1 MSTNPKHLQ
10 SAQDAAEP
18 SGDRDSPLR
27 ARLLEVAREAA
38 AAGAAVLAERG
49 RGRIAAETKSAA
61 GDWVT
66 DFDRRAEMAVR
77 DVIAA
82 ARPNDAITGE
92 EYGRTV
98 PAEPSGYRWSIDPLD
113 GTANFVRGI
122 VYYCTSVA
130 VFGPLDEGAQPAGG
144 AAAGQEPE
152 AATGNTLAADGAA
165 MDAGTHGWL
174 AAAVNAPALGT
185 EYYAAAGDGAWLV
198 DSSLHVGSDARRG
211 GSATRAQRLA
221 GGDKE
226 ESGRLLATG
235 FGYDADRRQFQVGAL
250 LGLMPGFANV
260 RRIGSAALD
269 LCLVADGTLDAYA
282 EYGTQEF
289 DWAAGALIAAEAGL
303 PVLRPRT
310 DPGMAGRR
318 LPGLR
323 RPARRGA
330 RTLGHLGM
338 HRGPPTRG
346 WTTRR
351 RAPAWRPAPCRA
363 GVREARC
370 RTAGRQPNR
379 RSSCGSSGRRRRPR
393 RAPPR
398 RPGAAAAPTPGRP
411 RTAGPQARWPWPWPC
426 GFRWRP

>member
-10 SAQDAAEP
+10 SAQGAATASDDQDA
-18 SGDRDSPLR
+18 SLR
-27 ARLLEVAREAA
+27 RELLAVAREAA

-49 RGRIAAETKSAA
+49 RGKVAADTKSAA

-98 PAEPSGYRWSIDPLD
+98 PAQPSGYRWSIDPLD

-130 VFGPLDEGAQPAGG
+130 VFGPLDG
-144 AAAGQEPE
+144 AAAATATET
-152 AATGNTLAADGAA
+152 ATSTGNTLAADGAA

-174 AAAVNAPALGT
+174 AASINAPALGV

-198 DSSLHVGSDARRG
+198 DSVLEAGSDARRG
-211 GSATRAQRLA
+211 GSATRAQRLH

-226 ESGRLLATG
+226 EAGRLLATG

-289 DWAAGALIAAEAGL
+289 DWAAGALIVAEAGL

-310 DPGMAGRR
+310 DPGWQAAGYLDFDA
-318 LPGLR
+318 LPAEV
-323 RPARRGA
+323 PA
-330 RTLGHLGM
+330 TEQ
-338 HRGPPTRG
+338 
-346 WTTRR
+346 
-351 RAPAWRPAPCRA
+351 PAAQQPAA
-363 GVREARC
+363 Q
-370 RTAGRQPNR
+370 QP
-379 RSSCGSSGRRRRPR
+379 
-393 RAPPR
+393 
-398 RPGAAAAPTPGRP
+398 AAK
-411 RTAGPQARWPWPWPC
+411 
-426 GFRWRP
+426 

>member
-1 MSTNPKHLQ
+1 MSTNPKHKQ
-10 SAQDAAEP
+10 STQGAAGPSAGQDPA
-18 SGDRDSPLR
+18 LR
-27 ARLLEVAREAA
+27 RQLLAVAREAA

-49 RGRIAAETKSAA
+49 RGRVAADTKSAA

-98 PAEPSGYRWSIDPLD
+98 PADPSGYRWSIDPLD

-130 VFGPLDEGAQPAGG
+130 VFGPLDEGAAPVPAGKTQS
-144 AAAGQEPE
+144 AP
-152 AATGNTLAADGAA
+152 TGNAPSGNSLAADAAA

-185 EYYAAAGDGAWLV
+185 EYYAAAGDGAWLI
-198 DSSLHVGSDARRG
+198 DSTLHVGSDARRG

-221 GGDKE
+221 GGDRQE
-226 ESGRLLATG
+226 AGRLLATG

-310 DPGMAGRR
+310 DPGWQA
-318 LPGLR
+318 
-323 RPARRGA
+323 A
-330 RTLGHLGM
+330 GHLDFDALPKE
-338 HRGPPTRG
+338 H
-346 WTTRR
+346 
-351 RAPAWRPAPCRA
+351 PAA
-363 GVREARC
+363 
-370 RTAGRQPNR
+370 
-379 RSSCGSSGRRRRPR
+379 
-393 RAPPR
+393 
-398 RPGAAAAPTPGRP
+398 
-411 RTAGPQARWPWPWPC
+411 
-426 GFRWRP
+426 

>member
-1 MSTNPKHLQ
+1 MSTNPKHKQ
-10 SAQDAAEP
+10 SAQGAAEP
-18 SGDRDSPLR
+18 SEGQDPSLR
-27 ARLLEVAREAA
+27 RQLLAVAREAA

-49 RGRIAAETKSAA
+49 RGRVAADTKSAA

-130 VFGPLDEGAQPAGG
+130 VFGPLDESAPATPARKTPD
-144 AAAGQEPE
+144 AAAADAPAVPGDP
-152 AATGNTLAADGAA
+152 AAPTGNSLAADAAA

-185 EYYAAAGDGAWLV
+185 EYYAATGDGAWLV
-198 DSSLHVGSDARRG
+198 DSTLHVGSDARRG
-211 GSATRAQRLA
+211 GSATRAQRLS

-226 ESGRLLATG
+226 EAGRLLATG

-269 LCLVADGTLDAYA
+269 LCLGADGTLDAYA

-289 DWAAGALIAAEAGL
+289 DWAAGALVAAEAGL

-310 DPGMAGRR
+310 DPGWQA
-318 LPGLR
+318 
-323 RPARRGA
+323 A
-330 RTLGHLGM
+330 GHLDFDAL
-338 HRGPPTRG
+338 PKEQ
-346 WTTRR
+346 
-351 RAPAWRPAPCRA
+351 PA
-363 GVREARC
+363 
-370 RTAGRQPNR
+370 
-379 RSSCGSSGRRRRPR
+379 S
-393 RAPPR
+393 
-398 RPGAAAAPTPGRP
+398 
-411 RTAGPQARWPWPWPC
+411 
-426 GFRWRP
+426 

>member
-1 MSTNPKHLQ
+1 MSTNPQPKHLQ
-10 SAQDAAEP
+10 GAPSAGKPETGAPQVRRE
-18 SGDRDSPLR
+18 
-27 ARLLEVAREAA
+27 LLAVAREAA

-49 RGRIAAETKSAA
+49 RGRVAADTKSAA

-82 ARPNDAITGE
+82 ARPHDAITGE
-92 EYGRTV
+92 EYGHTD

-130 VFGPLDEGAQPAGG
+130 VFGPVDGPAVP
-144 AAAGQEPE
+144 AAGAHPAKMKTAPAQGAVAPE
-152 AATGNTLAADGAA
+152 DGNSLAADGAA

-174 AAAVNAPALGT
+174 AGAINAPALGT
-185 EYYAAAGDGAWLV
+185 EYYAAAGDGAWLI
-198 DSSLHVGSDARRG
+198 DSTQVAGSGSRRG
-211 GSATRAQRLA
+211 GSATRAQRLH
-221 GGDKE
+221 GGDPDEAGK
-226 ESGRLLATG
+226 LLATG
-235 FGYDADRRQFQVGAL
+235 FGYDADRRQFQVGTL

-310 DPGMAGRR
+310 NPGWQAAGYLDFDA
-318 LPGLR
+318 LP
-323 RPARRGA
+323 A
-330 RTLGHLGM
+330 
-338 HRGPPTRG
+338 
-346 WTTRR
+346 
-351 RAPAWRPAPCRA
+351 
-363 GVREARC
+363 E
-370 RTAGRQPNR
+370 
-379 RSSCGSSGRRRRPR
+379 
-393 RAPPR
+393 
-398 RPGAAAAPTPGRP
+398 
-411 RTAGPQARWPWPWPC
+411 QATH
-426 GFRWRP
+426 

>member
-1 MSTNPKHLQ
+1 MNPKHLQ
-10 SAQDAAEP
+10 SAQGAAESP
-18 SGDRDSPLR
+18 VDRAAALGR
-27 ARLLEVAREAA
+27 ELLAVAREAA

-49 RGRIAAETKSAA
+49 RGKVAADTKSAA

-66 DFDRRAEMAVR
+66 DFDRRAEIAVR

-130 VFGPLDEGAQPAGG
+130 VFGPLDE
-144 AAAGQEPE
+144 AAASATSATSATSAPSSTATPE
-152 AATGNTLAADGAA
+152 GNTLAADGAA

-174 AAAVNAPALGT
+174 AASINAPALGV
-185 EYYAAAGDGAWLV
+185 EYYAAAGDGAWLI
-198 DSSLHVGSDARRG
+198 DSVLATGSDARRG
-211 GSATRAQRLA
+211 GSATRAQRLQ

-226 ESGRLLATG
+226 EAGRLLATG
-235 FGYDADRRQFQVGAL
+235 FGYDADRRQFQVAAL

-310 DPGMAGRR
+310 NPGWQAAGYLDFDA
-318 LPGLR
+318 LPAESSLGEV
-323 RPARRGA
+323 PAADQPASG
-330 RTLGHLGM
+330 
-338 HRGPPTRG
+338 
-346 WTTRR
+346 
-351 RAPAWRPAPCRA
+351 APAAK
-363 GVREARC
+363 
-370 RTAGRQPNR
+370 
-379 RSSCGSSGRRRRPR
+379 
-393 RAPPR
+393 
-398 RPGAAAAPTPGRP
+398 
-411 RTAGPQARWPWPWPC
+411 
-426 GFRWRP
+426 

>member
-10 SAQDAAEP
+10 SAPGATERPGGQ
-18 SGDRDSPLR
+18 SSSLR
-27 ARLLEVAREAA
+27 RELLAVAREAA

-49 RGRIAAETKSAA
+49 RGKVAADTKSAA

-98 PAEPSGYRWSIDPLD
+98 PALPSGYRWSIDPLD

-130 VFGPLDEGAQPAGG
+130 VFGPLEPAESAAGGTPEAHGTGTENPAGADRG
-144 AAAGQEPE
+144 AAPDA
-152 AATGNTLAADGAA
+152 GNTLAADGAA

-174 AAAVNAPALGT
+174 AASVNAPALGV

-198 DSSLHVGSDARRG
+198 DSVLQAGSDARRG
-211 GSATRAQRLA
+211 GSATRAQRLR

-226 ESGRLLATG
+226 EAGRLLATG

-310 DPGMAGRR
+310 DPGWQAAGYLDFDA
-318 LPGLR
+318 LP
-323 RPARRGA
+323 
-330 RTLGHLGM
+330 
-338 HRGPPTRG
+338 
-346 WTTRR
+346 
-351 RAPAWRPAPCRA
+351 
-363 GVREARC
+363 
-370 RTAGRQPNR
+370 
-379 RSSCGSSGRRRRPR
+379 
-393 RAPPR
+393 
-398 RPGAAAAPTPGRP
+398 AAAP
-411 RTAGPQARWPWPWPC
+411 AEESAAK
-426 GFRWRP
+426 

>member
-1 MSTNPKHLQ
+1 MSTNPKHKQ
-10 SAQDAAEP
+10 SARGAAEP
-18 SGDRDSPLR
+18 SEAQDPSLR
-27 ARLLEVAREAA
+27 RQLLAVAREAA

-49 RGRIAAETKSAA
+49 RGRVAADTKSAA

-98 PAEPSGYRWSIDPLD
+98 PADPSGYRWSIDPLD

-130 VFGPLDEGAQPAGG
+130 VFGPLDE
-144 AAAGQEPE
+144 AAAATPARNTPD
-152 AATGNTLAADGAA
+152 AAAAVAPAVPGHPAAPTGNSLAADAAA

-198 DSSLHVGSDARRG
+198 DSTLHVGSDARRG
-211 GSATRAQRLA
+211 GSATRAQRLS

-226 ESGRLLATG
+226 EAGRLLATG

-289 DWAAGALIAAEAGL
+289 DWAAGALVAAEAGL

-310 DPGMAGRR
+310 DPGWQA
-318 LPGLR
+318 
-323 RPARRGA
+323 A
-330 RTLGHLGM
+330 GHLDFDAL
-338 HRGPPTRG
+338 PKEQ
-346 WTTRR
+346 
-351 RAPAWRPAPCRA
+351 PA
-363 GVREARC
+363 
-370 RTAGRQPNR
+370 
-379 RSSCGSSGRRRRPR
+379 S
-393 RAPPR
+393 
-398 RPGAAAAPTPGRP
+398 
-411 RTAGPQARWPWPWPC
+411 
-426 GFRWRP
+426 

>member
-1 MSTNPKHLQ
+1 MSMNPKHLQ
-10 SAQDAAEP
+10 SAQGAAESP
-18 SGDRDSPLR
+18 VDRAAALGR
-27 ARLLEVAREAA
+27 ELLAVAREAA

-49 RGRIAAETKSAA
+49 RGKVAADTKSAA

-66 DFDRRAEMAVR
+66 DFDRRAEIAVR

-130 VFGPLDEGAQPAGG
+130 VFGPLDE
-144 AAAGQEPE
+144 AAASATSATSAPSSTATPE
-152 AATGNTLAADGAA
+152 GNTLAADGAA

-174 AAAVNAPALGT
+174 AASINAPALGV
-185 EYYAAAGDGAWLV
+185 EYYAAAGDGAWLI
-198 DSSLHVGSDARRG
+198 DSVLATGSDARRG
-211 GSATRAQRLA
+211 GSATRAQRLQ

-226 ESGRLLATG
+226 EAGRLLATG

-310 DPGMAGRR
+310 NPGWQAAGYLDFDA
-318 LPGLR
+318 LPAEPSLGEV
-323 RPARRGA
+323 PAADQPASG
-330 RTLGHLGM
+330 
-338 HRGPPTRG
+338 
-346 WTTRR
+346 
-351 RAPAWRPAPCRA
+351 APAAK
-363 GVREARC
+363 
-370 RTAGRQPNR
+370 
-379 RSSCGSSGRRRRPR
+379 
-393 RAPPR
+393 
-398 RPGAAAAPTPGRP
+398 
-411 RTAGPQARWPWPWPC
+411 
-426 GFRWRP
+426 

>member
-1 MSTNPKHLQ
+1 MSTNPKHKQ
-10 SAQDAAEP
+10 SARGAAEP
-18 SGDRDSPLR
+18 SHGRDHPLR
-27 ARLLEVAREAA
+27 RQLLAVAREAA

-49 RGRIAAETKSAA
+49 RGRVAADTKSAA

-98 PAEPSGYRWSIDPLD
+98 PADPSGYRWSIDPLD

-130 VFGPLDEGAQPAGG
+130 VFGPLQESAAPAPAGKTP
-144 AAAGQEPE
+144 AAP
-152 AATGNTLAADGAA
+152 TGNSLAADAAA

-198 DSSLHVGSDARRG
+198 DSTLHVGSDARRG
-211 GSATRAQRLA
+211 GSATRAQRLL

-226 ESGRLLATG
+226 EAGRLLATG

-289 DWAAGALIAAEAGL
+289 DWAAGALIVAEAGL

-310 DPGMAGRR
+310 DPGWQAAGYLDFDA
-318 LPGLR
+318 LP
-323 RPARRGA
+323 A
-330 RTLGHLGM
+330 
-338 HRGPPTRG
+338 
-346 WTTRR
+346 
-351 RAPAWRPAPCRA
+351 
-363 GVREARC
+363 E
-370 RTAGRQPNR
+370 Q
-379 RSSCGSSGRRRRPR
+379 
-393 RAPPR
+393 
-398 RPGAAAAPTPGRP
+398 AAK
-411 RTAGPQARWPWPWPC
+411 
-426 GFRWRP
+426 

>member
-1 MSTNPKHLQ
+1 MSSNPKHKQ
-10 SAQDAAEP
+10 SAQGAAERSTDP
-18 SGDRDSPLR
+18 ASSLR
-27 ARLLEVAREAA
+27 RELLAVAREAA

-49 RGRIAAETKSAA
+49 RGKVAADTKSAA

-130 VFGPLDEGAQPAGG
+130 VFGPLDEAADATTETTGTAK
-144 AAAGQEPE
+144 AAAGPVNP
-152 AATGNTLAADGAA
+152 AAPTGNTLAADGAA

-174 AAAVNAPALGT
+174 AASINAPALGV
-185 EYYAAAGDGAWLV
+185 EYYAAAGEGAWLV
-198 DSSLHVGSDARRG
+198 DSVPASGSAARRG
-211 GSATRAQRLA
+211 GSATRAQRLH

-226 ESGRLLATG
+226 EAGRLLATG

-289 DWAAGALIAAEAGL
+289 DWAAGALIVAEAGL

-310 DPGMAGRR
+310 DPGWQAAGYLDFDA
-318 LPGLR
+318 LPAEQPSEQ
-323 RPARRGA
+323 PAA
-330 RTLGHLGM
+330 K
-338 HRGPPTRG
+338 
-346 WTTRR
+346 
-351 RAPAWRPAPCRA
+351 
-363 GVREARC
+363 
-370 RTAGRQPNR
+370 
-379 RSSCGSSGRRRRPR
+379 
-393 RAPPR
+393 
-398 RPGAAAAPTPGRP
+398 
-411 RTAGPQARWPWPWPC
+411 
-426 GFRWRP
+426 

>member
-1 MSTNPKHLQ
+1 MSTSPKHLHPSTAEAASTGPVPAGD
-10 SAQDAAEP
+10 SA
-18 SGDRDSPLR
+18 LR
-27 ARLLEVAREAA
+27 RRLLAVAREAA

-49 RGRIAAETKSAA
+49 RGRVDADTKSAA

-66 DFDRRAEMAVR
+66 DFDRRAEIAVR

-98 PAEPSGYRWSIDPLD
+98 PENPSGYRWSIDPLD

-130 VFGPLDEGAQPAGG
+130 VFGPLDDAPAAPAAAPEAGG
-144 AAAGQEPE
+144 HS
-152 AATGNTLAADGAA
+152 LAADGAA
-165 MDAGTHGWL
+165 MDAGTHAWL
-174 AAAVNAPALGT
+174 AAAINAPALGA

-198 DSSLHVGSDARRG
+198 DALQLAGPGSRRD
-211 GSATRAQRLA
+211 GSPARAQRLH
-221 GGDKE
+221 GGDRDEAGK
-226 ESGRLLATG
+226 LLATG

-303 PVLRPRT
+303 PVLRPRAN
-310 DPGMAGRR
+310 PGWQA
-318 LPGLR
+318 
-323 RPARRGA
+323 A
-330 RTLGHLGM
+330 GHLDFD
-338 HRGPPTRG
+338 
-346 WTTRR
+346 
-351 RAPAWRPAPCRA
+351 ALPAEEPAAELPA
-363 GVREARC
+363 GK
-370 RTAGRQPNR
+370 
-379 RSSCGSSGRRRRPR
+379 
-393 RAPPR
+393 
-398 RPGAAAAPTPGRP
+398 
-411 RTAGPQARWPWPWPC
+411 
-426 GFRWRP
+426 

>member
-10 SAQDAAEP
+10 SAQGAAESPVDRDAALSRE
-18 SGDRDSPLR
+18 
-27 ARLLEVAREAA
+27 LLAVARDAA

-49 RGRIAAETKSAA
+49 RGKVAADTKSAA

-130 VFGPLDEGAQPAGG
+130 VFGPLDE
-144 AAAGQEPE
+144 
-152 AATGNTLAADGAA
+152 AATSAPSSTATPEGNTLAADGAA

-174 AAAVNAPALGT
+174 AASVNAPALGV
-185 EYYAAAGDGAWLV
+185 EYYAAAGGGAWLI
-198 DSSLHVGSDARRG
+198 DSVLAAGSDARRG
-211 GSATRAQRLA
+211 GSATRAQRLQ

-226 ESGRLLATG
+226 EAGRLLATG

-310 DPGMAGRR
+310 NPGWQA
-318 LPGLR
+318 
-323 RPARRGA
+323 A
-330 RTLGHLGM
+330 GHLDFDALPAETSLAEVAAADQPASG
-338 HRGPPTRG
+338 
-346 WTTRR
+346 
-351 RAPAWRPAPCRA
+351 APAAK
-363 GVREARC
+363 
-370 RTAGRQPNR
+370 
-379 RSSCGSSGRRRRPR
+379 
-393 RAPPR
+393 
-398 RPGAAAAPTPGRP
+398 
-411 RTAGPQARWPWPWPC
+411 
-426 GFRWRP
+426 